1 MAQRNWS
8 IDYCHYFQVSPA
20 LPVSLFLSLFATGVE
35 LFLIGFSLIVPFLG
49 FIVVRF
55 RLLLR
60 VWTCAGSNDS
70 VSTIWNW
77 WCCQRKFRTANSNLD
92 NNDTNRKSSDDTK
105 TKAKK
110 CWCRTNGKKQLPPIS
125 MSNAMTQWT
134 DVLCCDL
141 SIKCAQQ
148 KRITSINSLTP
159 MHKTMI
165 RILSAFSLFPL
176 SICKRHRWTKTK
188 MMMVLSML
196 VMVSEMLSA
205 SNIEFYLFRHE
216 FRNEKPSLNIEMKL
230 EWHSISATNDRNVS
244 HSMKRNWAIRWR
256 MRTFDG
262 HTNANS

>member
-8 IDYCHYFQVSPA
+8 IDYCHYFQVSPRT
-20 LPVSLFLSLFATGVE
+20 PCISLSLSFCGRSWIISYRIFAYCS
-35 LFLIGFSLIVPFLG
+35 IS
-49 FIVVRF
+49 
-55 RLLLR
+55 RLYCGSISSAI
-60 VWTCAGSNDS
+60 TCAGSNDF

-92 NNDTNRKSSDDTK
+92 NIDTNRKRSDDTK

-110 CWCRTNGKKQLPPIS
+110 CWCRTNGKKQQPPIS

-134 DVLCCDL
+134 DVCCDL

-159 MHKTMI
+159 MHKTMT
-165 RILSAFSLFPL
+165 RILSAFSFFPL

-205 SNIEFYLFRHE
+205 SNIEFYLFRHG

-230 EWHSISATNDRNVS
+230 EWHSISTTNDRNVS